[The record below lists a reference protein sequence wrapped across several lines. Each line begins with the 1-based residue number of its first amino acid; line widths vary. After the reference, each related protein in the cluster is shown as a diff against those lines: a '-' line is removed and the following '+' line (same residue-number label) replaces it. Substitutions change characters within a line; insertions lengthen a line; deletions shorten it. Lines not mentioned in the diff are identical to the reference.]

1 MALRSLLGLIEEDAA
16 AQRLA
21 REGGH
26 AFVSSSLR
34 PYAIAALADIGPS
47 ERARPTL
54 VVVGDDRAARDLAA
68 DLRAWLEPRRVRYY
82 PSRGVAYESHL
93 APPPHLVG
101 LRVAA
106 LDALLAAGGG
116 GLGAGYVADPRA
128 GAAAGKAPTDT
139 GEGGPGAPTGT
150 SLEPPVVVV
159 SAVALSEKVP
169 DPALRP
175 HSFTLRVGELLDLD
189 ECAAELV
196 AAGYERVEQVEERGQ
211 FALRGGLLDVFPAT
225 EERAVRVDMF
235 DVEIESL
242 RWFST
247 FTQRSLGDV
256 TEVEIAP
263 AAELAAEH
271 RELAEIAALEEQE
284 NRPDIAELLP
294 VDRFGA
300 LLDLLDYD
308 TQLLVAAEE
317 ELAPALGDHWS
328 DVCAAF
334 ADEDAHH
341 LYVSPEQIEATLR
354 ERARIW
360 LSSLASGQEIELR
373 AQTADTAARSLA
385 EAEPELEKL
394 VRSGYR
400 TVVAFPQ
407 RGEGERAAY
416 NLARLQASWLGEGVS
431 QDVGHQALEPS
442 LRFARAS
449 LREGF
454 VAPGLKLAV
463 FPEHRLL
470 RRRRAG
476 SGARQAPGSG
486 APGLDGRRGGQG
498 GQRRGA
504 LRSFTELRTGDIVVH
519 EDHGVARFAGFET
532 RTVANV
538 TRDYLYLEYQGD
550 DKVFVPTD
558 QLTKISRYVGG
569 GGDNPPLSK
578 LGGTRWDTMKA
589 RARRAAQEL
598 AGELLSLYA
607 ERRRRTGHAF
617 EPDSDWQREFEQRFP
632 FTETPDQREA
642 IELVKADMEAP
653 QPMDR
658 LICGDVGYGKTEVAL
673 RAAFKAAGEGKQVLM
688 LVPTTILAQQHYGT
702 FAERLADYPF
712 TLEHVSRFRS
722 AAEQKAAIRGF
733 AEGRVDILIGTHRVL
748 SKDVRA
754 KDLGLLI
761 VDEEQRFG
769 VKQKELLRQLKLR
782 VDVISMSATPI
793 PRTLQMSLA
802 GLRNI
807 SVIETPPEGRRP
819 VKTYVGEYEEELVKR
834 AILREHER
842 DGQAFFLHNRV
853 ETIEETAERLRAMC
867 PGVKF
872 AVAHGQMGEGE
883 LEEVMMDYLRGGA
896 DVLVCTSIIESG
908 IDIPQANTL
917 IVEHADAF
925 GLAQLYQIRG
935 RVGRS
940 RERAYAYLLYDSAAA
955 LTPEAAQ
962 RLSALSDYTELGA
975 GFKIAMRDLEIRGAG
990 NLLGDEQSGHVAA
1003 LGFELYMQM
1012 LDEAVAAAEREDAGS
1027 RPPGAGA
1034 GAGAD
1039 GAAGAE
1045 EEPPEPVR
1053 LDVNVDAYVPADYI
1067 PYEQAKI
1074 EVHRRVAG
1082 ALEVADVE
1090 ELREELEDRFGPVP
1104 EPLANLLALQRARIK
1119 FGEAGVRTVSFRGER
1134 LAVTPVELDS
1144 RRAKRLR
1151 EELPEAL
1158 YESGRSQVSVRVP
1171 KEGAERFPTVVRAA
1185 DVLLAITREAAA

>member
-1 MALRSLLGLIEEDAA
+1 MALRSLLGAIEEDAA
-16 AQRLA
+16 AVKLA
-21 REGGH
+21 NEGGH
-26 AFVSSSLR
+26 AFVSASLR
-34 PYAIAALADIGPS
+34 PYVIAALVDRGA
-47 ERARPTL
+47 ERPTL
-54 VVVGDDRAARDLAA
+54 VVVGDDRAARDLAG
-68 DLRAWLEPRRVRYY
+68 DLRAWLAPRRVRLY

-93 APPPHLVG
+93 TPPPHLVG

-106 LDALLAAGGG
+106 LDSLLAPGGSDVE
-116 GLGAGYVADPRA
+116 A
-128 GAAAGKAPTDT
+128 
-139 GEGGPGAPTGT
+139 
-150 SLEPPVVVV
+150 PVVVV

-169 DPALRP
+169 DPQLRP
-175 HSFTLRVGELLDLD
+175 SSFTLRVGELLDLD
-189 ECAAELV
+189 ECAGELV
-196 AAGYERVEQVEERGQ
+196 GAGYERVDQVSERGQ

-225 EERAVRVDMF
+225 EEHAVRVDMF
-235 DVEIESL
+235 DIEIESL

-256 TEVEIAP
+256 QEVEIAP
-263 AAELAAEH
+263 AAELAPEH
-271 RELAEIAALEEQE
+271 RELAEIAAVTGAFTTPDGEGSEG
-284 NRPDIAELLP
+284 RPDIAELLP

-300 LLDLLDYD
+300 LLDLVGKQAGGVD
-308 TQLLVAAEE
+308 TQIIVAAEE
-317 ELAPALGDHWS
+317 ELAPALADHWS

-341 LYVSPEQIEATLR
+341 LYVSPEQVHASVSA
-354 ERARIW
+354 RARVW
-360 LSSLASGQEIELR
+360 LSSMSSGQEIELR
-373 AQTADTAARSLA
+373 ASTADTAARSLA

-400 TVVAFPQ
+400 TVVAFPR

-416 NLARLQASWLGEGVS
+416 NLGRLKADWLDGGVDVARTP
-431 QDVGHQALEPS
+431 LEPS
-442 LRFARAS
+442 LRFAAAS

-454 VAPGLKLAV
+454 VAPALKLAV

-470 RRRRAG
+470 RRRRAERG
-476 SGARQAPGSG
+476 G
-486 APGLDGRRGGQG
+486 APGAGGQAG
-498 GQRRGA
+498 PARRGA
-504 LRSFTELRTGDIVVH
+504 LRSFTELRTGDVVVH
-519 EDHGVARFAGFET
+519 EDHGIARFAGFQT
-532 RTVANV
+532 RTVADV

-558 QLTKISRYVGG
+558 QLAKISRYVGAG
-569 GGDNPPLSK
+569 GENGPPLSK
-578 LGGTRWDTMKA
+578 LGGSRWEAMKA

-607 ERRRRTGHAF
+607 ERRRRAGYAF
-617 EPDSDWQREFEQRFP
+617 EPDTDWQREFEERFP
-632 FTETPDQREA
+632 YTETADQLEA

-653 QPMDR
+653 RPMDR
-658 LICGDVGYGKTEVAL
+658 LVCGDVGYGKTEVAL
-673 RAAFKAAGEGKQVLM
+673 RAAFKAAGDGKQVLM

-702 FAERLADYPF
+702 FSERLADYPL
-712 TLEHVSRFRS
+712 TVEHVSRFRS
-722 AAEQKAAIRGF
+722 AAEQKAALAGF
-733 AEGRVDILIGTHRVL
+733 AAGSVDILIGTHRVL
-748 SKDVRA
+748 SRDVRA

-769 VKQKELLRQLKLR
+769 VKQKELLRQLKLK
-782 VDVISMSATPI
+782 VDVIAMSATPI

-802 GLRNI
+802 GLREI

-834 AILREHER
+834 AIMREHAR
-842 DGQAFFLHNRV
+842 GGQAFFMHNRV
-853 ETIEETAERLRAMC
+853 QSIDETAERLRAMC
-867 PGVKF
+867 PGVRF

-883 LEEVMMDYLRGGA
+883 LEAIMMDYLQGGA

-975 GFKIAMRDLEIRGAG
+975 GFKVAMRDLEIRGAG

-1012 LDEAVAAAEREDAGS
+1012 LDEAVRNAGPAEGEQE
-1027 RPPGAGA
+1027 
-1034 GAGAD
+1034 AD
-1039 GAAGAE
+1039 L
-1045 EEPPEPVR
+1045 PEPVR
-1053 LDVNVDAYVPADYI
+1053 LDVNVNAYIPTDYI

-1074 EVHRRVAG
+1074 EVHRRVAS
-1082 ALEVADVE
+1082 AVEVAEVE
-1090 ELREELEDRFGPVP
+1090 RLREELEDRFGPIP
-1104 EPLANLLALQRARIK
+1104 EPLGNLLVLQRARIK
-1119 FGEAGVRTVSFRGER
+1119 FGQAGAQAVSFRGDR
-1134 LAVTPVELDS
+1134 LAVTPIELDS
-1144 RRAKRLR
+1144 VRAKRLR
-1151 EELPEAL
+1151 EQLPEAM
-1158 YESGRSQVSVRVP
+1158 YEAGRSQVSVRVP
-1171 KEGAERFPTVVRAA
+1171 HEGDERFPTVVRAA
-1185 DVLLAITREAAA
+1185 DVLLALIREAA

>member
-1 MALRSLLGLIEEDAA
+1 VALRALLGAIDQDAGA
-16 AQRLA
+16 ARLA
-21 REGGH
+21 SEGGH
-26 AFVSSSLR
+26 AFVSSSVR
-34 PYAIAALADIGPS
+34 PYAIAALAD
-47 ERARPTL
+47 RDAARPTL
-54 VVVGDDRAARDLAA
+54 VVVGDDRAARDLAG
-68 DLRAWLEPRRVRYY
+68 DLRAWLAPRRVRLY

-93 APPPHLVG
+93 TPPPHLVG

-106 LDALLAAGGG
+106 LDALLSPTSD
-116 GLGAGYVADPRA
+116 ADA
-128 GAAAGKAPTDT
+128 
-139 GEGGPGAPTGT
+139 
-150 SLEPPVVVV
+150 PVVVV

-169 DPALRP
+169 DPELRP
-175 HSFTLRVGELLDLD
+175 RSFTLRVGELLDLD

-196 AAGYERVEQVEERGQ
+196 GAGYERVDQVQERGQ
-211 FALRGGLLDVFPAT
+211 FAMRGGLLDVFPAT
-225 EERAVRVDMF
+225 EEHAVRVDMF
-235 DVEIESL
+235 DIEIESL

-256 TEVEIAP
+256 AEVEIAP
-263 AAELAAEH
+263 AAELAPEH
-271 RELAEIAALEEQE
+271 RELAEIAAATGAFSSSEGDGAEG
-284 NRPDIAELLP
+284 RPDIAELLP
-294 VDRFGA
+294 VERFGA
-300 LLDLLDYD
+300 LLELIDGAGSGTPIGGSSDSGGGSGDGGLGDGGAGGTALG
-308 TQLLVAAEE
+308 TQVIVAAEE
-317 ELAPALGDHWS
+317 ELAPALTDHWN

-341 LYVSPEQIEATLR
+341 LYVSPEEVQSGLV
-354 ERARIW
+354 ARTKIW
-360 LSSLASGQEIELR
+360 LSSMSSGQEIELR
-373 AQTADTAARSLA
+373 ASAADTAARSLA

-400 TVVAFPQ
+400 TVVAFPR

-416 NLARLQASWLGEGVS
+416 NLGRMKADWLDAEV
-431 QDVGHQALEPS
+431 DVTRSPLEPS
-442 LRFARAS
+442 LRFAAAS

-454 VAPGLKLAV
+454 IAPSLKLAV

-470 RRRRAG
+470 RRRRAERPGG
-476 SGARQAPGSG
+476 SGA
-486 APGLDGRRGGQG
+486 DGVGGG
-498 GQRRGA
+498 PARRGA

-519 EDHGVARFAGFET
+519 EDHGIARFAGFET
-532 RTVANV
+532 RTVADV

-558 QLTKISRYVGG
+558 QLAKISRYVGAG
-569 GGDNPPLSK
+569 GEGGPPLSK
-578 LGGTRWDTMKA
+578 LGGTRWEAMKA

-607 ERRRRTGHAF
+607 ERRRRAGHAF
-617 EPDSDWQREFEQRFP
+617 EPDTDWQREFEERFP
-632 FTETPDQREA
+632 YAETADQLEA

-653 QPMDR
+653 RPMDR

-673 RAAFKAAGEGKQVLM
+673 RAAFKSAGDGKQVLM
-688 LVPTTILAQQHYGT
+688 LVPTTILTQQHYGT
-702 FAERLADYPF
+702 FSERLADYPF
-712 TLEHVSRFRS
+712 TVEHVSRFRS
-722 AAEQKAAIRGF
+722 AAEQKAALAGF
-733 AEGRVDILIGTHRVL
+733 SSGAVDILIGTHRVL
-748 SKDVRA
+748 SRDVRA
-754 KDLGLLI
+754 KELGLLI

-769 VKQKELLRQLKLR
+769 VKQKELLRQLKLK

-802 GLRNI
+802 GLREI

-842 DGQAFFLHNRV
+842 KGQAFFMHNRV
-853 ETIEETAERLRAMC
+853 ESIDETAERLRALC
-867 PGVKF
+867 PGVRF

-883 LEEVMMDYLRGGA
+883 LEVVMMDYLQGGA

-925 GLAQLYQIRG
+925 GLSQLYQIRG

-975 GFKIAMRDLEIRGAG
+975 GFKVAMRDLEIRGAG

-1012 LDEAVAAAEREDAGS
+1012 LDEAVRQAGPAEGEQGQ
-1027 RPPGAGA
+1027 
-1034 GAGAD
+1034 
-1039 GAAGAE
+1039 E
-1045 EEPPEPVR
+1045 LPEPVR
-1053 LDVNVDAYVPADYI
+1053 LDVNVNAYVPADYV

-1074 EVHRRVAG
+1074 EVHRRVAS

-1090 ELREELEDRFGPVP
+1090 RLREELEDRFGPVP

-1119 FGEAGVRTVSFRGER
+1119 FGQAGAQAVSFRGDR
-1134 LAVTPVELDS
+1134 LAVTPIELDS
-1144 RRAKRLR
+1144 VRAKRLR

-1171 KEGAERFPTVVRAA
+1171 KEGEQRFPTVVRAA
-1185 DVLLAITREAAA
+1185 DVLLAIVREAA

>member
-1 MALRSLLGLIEEDAA
+1 MAPAAPSLRLLLGLIEQDESAWA
-16 AQRLA
+16 LA
-21 REGGH
+21 GEGGH
-26 AFVSSSLR
+26 AFVSQALR
-34 PYAIAALADIGPS
+34 PYLIAALADAD
-47 ERARPTL
+47 ERARRRPTL

-68 DLRAWLEPRRVRYY
+68 DLGAWLSPRRVRYY

-106 LDALLAAGGG
+106 LDALL
-116 GLGAGYVADPRA
+116 GA
-128 GAAAGKAPTDT
+128 K
-139 GEGGPGAPTGT
+139 GEAEPGVEA
-150 SLEPPVVVV
+150 PVVVV

-169 DPALRP
+169 DPELRP
-175 HSFTLRVGELLDLD
+175 HSFRLRVGELLDLD

-196 AAGYERVEQVEERGQ
+196 AAGYERVDQVEERGQ
-211 FALRGGLLDVFPAT
+211 FAMRGGLLDVFPAT

-247 FTQRSLGDV
+247 FTQRSLDDV
-256 TEVEIAP
+256 EEVEIAP

-271 RELAEIAALEEQE
+271 RELAEIAAASGSFGGADGDEASG
-284 NRPDIAELLP
+284 RPDIAELLP
-294 VDRFGA
+294 VERFGA
-300 LLDLLDYD
+300 LLDLIGAETELV
-308 TQLLVAAEE
+308 VAAEE
-317 ELAPALGDHWS
+317 ELAPVLSDHWS

-334 ADEDAHH
+334 GDDDAHH
-341 LYVSPEQIEATLR
+341 LYVSPPSIQDALTQ
-354 ERARIW
+354 RARIW
-360 LSSLASGQEIELR
+360 LSALASEQKIQLR
-373 AQTADTAARSLA
+373 AQSADTAARSLA

-400 TVVAFPQ
+400 TVVAFPR

-416 NLARLQASWLGEGVS
+416 NLGRLQATWLGEGV
-431 QDVGHQALEPS
+431 DVGRQVLEPS
-442 LRFARAS
+442 LRFAAGS

-454 VAPGLKLAV
+454 IAPSLKLAV

-470 RRRRAG
+470 RRRRAE
-476 SGARQAPGSG
+476 
-486 APGLDGRRGGQG
+486 RGGMERPG
-498 GQRRGA
+498 ARRGA
-504 LRSFTELRTGDIVVH
+504 LRSFTELRAGDIVVH

-532 RTVANV
+532 RTVADV

-550 DKVFVPTD
+550 DRVFVPTD
-558 QLTKISRYVGG
+558 QLAKISRYVGAG
-569 GGDNPPLSK
+569 GEHPPLSK
-578 LGGTRWDTMKA
+578 LGGTRWETMKA
-589 RARRAAQEL
+589 RARRAVQEL
-598 AGELLSLYA
+598 AGELLSIYA
-607 ERRRRTGHAF
+607 ERKRRSGHAF
-617 EPDSDWQREFEQRFP
+617 GPDSDWQREFEARFP

-653 QPMDR
+653 RPMDR

-673 RAAFKAAGEGKQVLM
+673 RGAFKAANEGKQVLM

-702 FAERLADYPF
+702 FAERLADYPI

-722 AAEQKAAIRGF
+722 AAEQKAAVKGF

-748 SKDVRA
+748 SRDVRA

-769 VKQKELLRQLKLR
+769 VRQKELLRQLKLK

-802 GLRNI
+802 GLRDI

-819 VKTYVGEYEEELVKR
+819 IRTYVGEYEEELIKR

-842 DGQAFFLHNRV
+842 GGQAFFLHNRV
-853 ETIEETAERLRAMC
+853 ESIEQTAERLRALC
-867 PGVKF
+867 PGVRF
-872 AVAHGQMGEGE
+872 AVAHGQMAEGE
-883 LEEVMMDYLRGGA
+883 LEAVMMDYLRGGA
-896 DVLVCTSIIESG
+896 EVLVCTSIIESG

-917 IVEHADAF
+917 IVEHADTF
-925 GLAQLYQIRG
+925 GLSQLYQIRG

-955 LTPEAAQ
+955 LTVEAAQ

-1012 LDEAVAAAEREDAGS
+1012 LDEAVQAAEPEHEG
-1027 RPPGAGA
+1027 
-1034 GAGAD
+1034 
-1039 GAAGAE
+1039 E
-1045 EEPPEPVR
+1045 LPEPVR
-1053 LDVNVDAYVPADYI
+1053 LDVNVDAFVPADYV

-1074 EVHRRVAG
+1074 EVHRRVAS

-1090 ELREELEDRFGPVP
+1090 RLREELEDRFGPVP
-1104 EPLANLLALQRARIK
+1104 EPLENLLALQRARIK
-1119 FGEAGVRTVSFRGER
+1119 FGQAGARTVSFRGDR
-1134 LAVTPVELDS
+1134 LAVVPIELDS
-1144 RRAKRLR
+1144 KRAKWLR
-1151 EELPEAL
+1151 EELPGAV

-1171 KEGAERFPTVVRAA
+1171 KEGKERFPAVVKAA
-1185 DVLLAITREAAA
+1185 DVLLAAMREAA

>member
-1 MALRSLLGLIEEDAA
+1 MALRSLLGLIEDDPTATT
-16 AQRLA
+16 LA

-26 AFVSSSLR
+26 AFVSASLR
-34 PYAIAALADIGPS
+34 PYLIAALSDRDPVAQ
-47 ERARPTL
+47 ARPTL

-106 LDALLAAGGG
+106 LDALLTAHGS
-116 GLGAGYVADPRA
+116 D
-128 GAAAGKAPTDT
+128 
-139 GEGGPGAPTGT
+139 E
-150 SLEPPVVVV
+150 EPPVVVV

-175 HSFTLRVGELLDLD
+175 RSFTLRVGELLDLD
-189 ECAAELV
+189 ECAADLV
-196 AAGYERVEQVEERGQ
+196 AAGYERVDQVAERGQ

-225 EERAVRVDMF
+225 EDRAVRVDMF

-256 TEVEIAP
+256 PEVEIAP
-263 AAELAAEH
+263 AAELAIEH
-271 RELAEIAALEEQE
+271 RELAEIAASEDVSD
-284 NRPDIAELLP
+284 RPDVAELLP

-300 LLDLLDYD
+300 LLDLLDTD
-308 TQLLVAAEE
+308 TELLVAAEE
-317 ELAPALGDHWS
+317 ELKPALSDHWT

-334 ADEDAHH
+334 ADADAHH
-341 LYVSPEQIEATLR
+341 LYVSPEDIESALAG
-354 ERARIW
+354 RARIW
-360 LSSLASGQEIELR
+360 LSSISGEQPLQLR
-373 AQTADTAARSLA
+373 AQAADTAARSLA

-400 TVVAFPQ
+400 TVVAFPR

-416 NLARLQASWLGEGVS
+416 NLGRMQATWLGEDV
-431 QDVGHQALEPS
+431 DVGRQVLEPS
-442 LRFARAS
+442 LRFAAAS

-454 VAPGLKLAV
+454 VAPQLKLAI

-470 RRRRAG
+470 RRRRAER
-476 SGARQAPGSG
+476 SGVTPGAAGRG
-486 APGLDGRRGGQG
+486 APGGV
-498 GQRRGA
+498 RRGA

-532 RTVANV
+532 RTVADV

-550 DKVFVPTD
+550 DRVFVPTE
-558 QLTKISRYVGG
+558 QLAKISRYVGAG
-569 GGDNPPLSK
+569 GEHPPLSK
-578 LGGTRWDTMKA
+578 LGGTRWETMKA

-607 ERRRRTGHAF
+607 ERRRRSGYAF
-617 EPDSDWQREFEQRFP
+617 EPDSDWQREFELRFP
-632 FTETPDQREA
+632 FTETPDQLEA

-653 QPMDR
+653 RPMDR

-673 RAAFKAAGEGKQVLM
+673 RAAFKAASQGKQVLM
-688 LVPTTILAQQHYGT
+688 LAPTTILAQQHYGT
-702 FAERLADYPF
+702 FSERLADYPINV
-712 TLEHVSRFRS
+712 EHVSRFRS
-722 AAEQKAAIRGF
+722 PAEQKEAIAGF
-733 AEGRVDILIGTHRVL
+733 AAGRVDILIGTHRVL
-748 SKDVRA
+748 SRDVRA

-802 GLRNI
+802 GLREI

-834 AILREHER
+834 AIVREHER

-853 ETIEETAERLRAMC
+853 ESIDETAERLRALC
-867 PGVKF
+867 PGVRF
-872 AVAHGQMGEGE
+872 AVAHGQMSEGE
-883 LEEVMMDYLRGGA
+883 LETVMMDYLRGDH

-925 GLAQLYQIRG
+925 GLSQLYQIRG

-940 RERAYAYLLYDSAAA
+940 RERAYAYLMYDSAAA
-955 LTPEAAQ
+955 LTPDAAQ

-975 GFKIAMRDLEIRGAG
+975 GFRVAMRDLELRGAG

-1012 LDEAVAAAEREDAGS
+1012 LDEAVRQAGPAEG
-1027 RPPGAGA
+1027 
-1034 GAGAD
+1034 D
-1039 GAAGAE
+1039 GASDE
-1045 EEPPEPVR
+1045 EDLPEPVR
-1053 LDVNVDAYVPADYI
+1053 LDVNVDAYVPSDYV

-1074 EVHRRVAG
+1074 EIHRRIAG
-1082 ALEVADVE
+1082 ALEVAEVQQLHD
-1090 ELREELEDRFGPVP
+1090 ELEDRFGPVP
-1104 EPLANLLALQRARIK
+1104 EPLQNLLSLQRARIK
-1119 FGEAGVRTVSFRGER
+1119 FGQAGATVVSFRGDR
-1134 LAVTPVELDS
+1134 LAVTPIELDS
-1144 RRAKRLR
+1144 VRARRLR

-1171 KEGAERFPTVVRAA
+1171 QEGPARFPTVVKAA
-1185 DVLLAITREAAA
+1185 DVLLSLKREAA